1 MGSVV
6 IWDKTRLGSHWKWQE
21 KPRAACWGREVSAG
35 LISFL
40 LLGGGG
46 GACSSLKASE
56 QGSGQR
62 ALKTVSTD
70 RLSEGETAVV
80 WKADRSG
87 EGRI

>member
-6 IWDKTRLGSHWKWQE
+6 TGDKRRLGSHWKWQE
-21 KPRAACWGREVSAG
+21 KPRAACWGREVRAG

-46 GACSSLKASE
+46 CSSLKASE

-70 RLSEGETAVV
+70 RLAEGETAVA

>member
-6 IWDKTRLGSHWKWQE
+6 TGDKTRLGSHWKWQE
-21 KPRAACWGREVSAG
+21 KPRAACWGRKVGAG

-40 LLGGGG
+40 LLGG

-56 QGSGQR
+56 QGSGQQ

-70 RLSEGETAVV
+70 RLSEGETAVT